1 MYLRFLDDL
10 ETRYEITSE
19 VSQLSPKKVCI
30 YQGNIPEN
38 TNGFEIIEDDETVV
52 SYHDYM
58 VVYKKTDNCI
68 VFTSD
73 MSIHY
78 VYYTY
83 NEFGYVSG
91 YMLSNKEVNK
101 PNAVLVR
108 SGRGGFYENVPDD
121 EYLDENGI
129 YRYKVVDDVVVKI
142 SEDERI
148 ALKEEKLQ
156 KVKSDKIATLSTIC
170 RENIEK
176 GVEFNGER
184 FSYKIEDQGN
194 LEKSCNYAVT
204 TGLDA
209 PYHADGCTCKLYPKE
224 VLFTV
229 YQMQTSNLTHNETY
243 FNQLKM
249 YILSLDD
256 IHEIESIYY
265 GQELVGEYLDNYN
278 MIMAQTQKIVEA
290 YTSSLQA

>member
-10 ETRYEITSE
+10 EKSYEITGE
-19 VSQLSPKKVCI
+19 VSRLSSNKICFH
-30 YQGNIPEN
+30 QHNIPEN
-38 TNGFEIIEDDETVV
+38 TNGFEIVDNETMI
-52 SYHDYM
+52 SYHDYT
-58 VVYKKTDNCI
+58 VVYRKTDDCI

-73 MSIHY
+73 TNIHY
-78 VYYTY
+78 VYYIY
-83 NEFGYVSG
+83 NENGYVSS
-91 YMLSNKEVNK
+91 YTLTTREVNK
-101 PNAVLVR
+101 PNTILIR
-108 SGRGGFYENVPDD
+108 SGRGSIYENVPDD

-129 YRYKVVDDVVVKI
+129 YKYKVVDDKLVEI
-142 SEDERI
+142 SEDEMI
-148 ALKEEKLQ
+148 ALTEEKLQ

-194 LEKSCNYAVT
+194 LEKSCNYAIT

-229 YQMQTSNLTHNETY
+229 YQMQTANLTHNETY

-249 YILSLDD
+249 YILSLNDMY
-256 IHEIESIYY
+256 EIESIYY

-290 YTSSLQA
+290 YTSSLEA